1 MVDLVAAF
9 SSKNDNKFNDDLILG
24 LRNNDKMVDY
34 IDDACKAIV
43 QLIPEYVKYKGFHY
57 LDNRKRMLERDE
69 EHDENDYKNELRI
82 NINDTYAKEAVFEF
96 TCTFQGQVIS
106 QKFSLWIPLL
116 IDNSHFFI
124 RGNKYS
130 CPIQIIDAITFT
142 KKDVLVLKTIT
153 RAIKFEREKIILTDI
168 FGNKYNTN
176 KLMIYITR
184 KSIPVLVYYFARFG
198 FFNTLKYFGTDEYIK
213 LYSGDLSSGVPEDKY
228 IFKFGSVY
236 LGVDKKAF
244 ESNPVL
250 RMFVATIIASG
261 KRTIDMDYIRN
272 PCRWTMLLGETIS
285 IPKSL
290 EKGVALLKT
299 FTASMDYRTKTIIN
313 QLVPGS
319 PRNDIFSVVRWIFVN
334 YVQLCSKDD
343 GLQNKRLRLNEYLIN
358 PFIKM
363 LTEKVYRFVN
373 TPEKI
378 KTLKGL
384 TDIFKIKSSL
394 ILNAIIG
401 KISPQITGLN
411 IAKFSSETNDDALV
425 NTLLTT
431 TKSGPGSPTEK
442 SKRLGISHRIAPID
456 YIGNIDIVTGSAAN
470 PGLTNLLTP
479 INKDFENE
487 RKIFIIDP
495 KLIKK

>member
-1 MVDLVAAF
+1 
-9 SSKNDNKFNDDLILG
+9 
-24 LRNNDKMVDY
+24 
-34 IDDACKAIV
+34 
-43 QLIPEYVKYKGFHY
+43 
-57 LDNRKRMLERDE
+57 MLFR
-69 EHDENDYKNELRI
+69 
-82 NINDTYAKEAVFEF
+82 
-96 TCTFQGQVIS
+96 S
-106 QKFSLWIPLL
+106 
-116 IDNSHFFI
+116 
-124 RGNKYS
+124 
-130 CPIQIIDAITFT
+130 
-142 KKDVLVLKTIT
+142 
-153 RAIKFEREKIILTDI
+153 
-168 FGNKYNTN
+168 
-176 KLMIYITR
+176 
-184 KSIPVLVYYFARFG
+184 
-198 FFNTLKYFGTDEYIK
+198 
-213 LYSGDLSSGVPEDKY
+213 
-228 IFKFGSVY
+228 
-236 LGVDKKAF
+236 DKKAF

-401 KISPQITGLN
+401 KISSQITGLN